1 MRIEILR
8 SIWIQGQIA
17 KAGEVVETSP
27 TDAKT
32 LIQLGKAKV
41 ASVCEV
47 KKEAKKKATPKS
59 KKPST
64 PITEDS
70 QNDS

>member
-17 KAGEVVETSP
+17 KVVEVVETSP

-64 PITEDS
+64 PIKEES

>member
-1 MRIEILR
+1 MRIELLR
-8 SIWIQGQIA
+8 PTWLQGELA
-17 KAGEVVETSP
+17 KTGEVVEASSE
-27 TDAKT
+27 DAKT
-32 LIQLGKAKV
+32 LIQLGKAQV